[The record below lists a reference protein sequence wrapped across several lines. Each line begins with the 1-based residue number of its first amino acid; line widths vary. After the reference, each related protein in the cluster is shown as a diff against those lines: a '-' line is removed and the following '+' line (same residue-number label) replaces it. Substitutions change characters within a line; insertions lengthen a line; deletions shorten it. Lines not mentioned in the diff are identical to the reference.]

1 MGGFSPAARE
11 SGRPVAG
18 GARRQSLAATLRGLR
33 VSRIAVHPT
42 RQREGLG
49 RKMIAD
55 IAADA
60 AGYDYLSV
68 SFGYTAELWRF
79 WQRCGFTL
87 VRLGTHREASSGCYT
102 AMALYPLTAAGR
114 QLAQREAQRL
124 QRDEYWL
131 RPWREESAPLPAVA
145 DAMLSDEDWLEAAS
159 FAFAH
164 RPLAAALGCLNRL
177 LMQADMPLP
186 ALRGRLQGKEE
197 AALCAVLQLT
207 GRKALQARWRRE
219 AADALRSL
227 DAARAEA
234 LRQQVA
240 HLQFFN

>member
-1 MGGFSPAARE
+1 
-11 SGRPVAG
+11 
-18 GARRQSLAATLRGLR
+18 
-33 VSRIAVHPT
+33 
-42 RQREGLG
+42 
-49 RKMIAD
+49 
-55 IAADA
+55 
-60 AGYDYLSV
+60 
-68 SFGYTAELWRF
+68 
-79 WQRCGFTL
+79 
-87 VRLGTHREASSGCYT
+87 
-102 AMALYPLTAAGR
+102 MAK
-114 QLAQREAQRL
+114 
-124 QRDEYWL
+124 
-131 RPWREESAPLPAVA
+131 ESAPLPAVA

-219 AADALRSL
+219 AADALRFL
-227 DAARAEA
+227 DAARADA

-240 HLQFFN
+240 HLQFF

>member
-18 GARRQSLAATLRGLR
+18 GARRQSPAATLRGLR
-33 VSRIAVHPT
+33 VSRIAIHPS

-87 VRLGTHREASSGCYT
+87 VRLGTHREASSCYT
-102 AMALYPLTAAGR
+102 AMALYPLTAAG
-114 QLAQREAQRL
+114 AS
-124 QRDEYWL
+124 
-131 RPWREESAPLPAVA
+131 WRSGRRSGCSAMNTGFARGEESAPLPASQTLCLVMRTGWKRRALLRPPPAGSGAGLPQPPTDAGRHAVA
-145 DAMLSDEDWLEAAS
+145 
-159 FAFAH
+159 
-164 RPLAAALGCLNRL
+164 G
-177 LMQADMPLP
+177 P
-186 ALRGRLQGKEE
+186 AGRLQGKEE

-227 DAARAEA
+227 MQRA
-234 LRQQVA
+234 LRRCVSRWRICN
-240 HLQFFN
+240 F

>member
-1 MGGFSPAARE
+1 MNTGFARGE
-11 SGRPVAG
+11 RNPRRCRPSQTLCLVMRTG
-18 GARRQSLAATLRGLR
+18 WKRRG
-33 VSRIAVHPT
+33 
-42 RQREGLG
+42 
-49 RKMIAD
+49 
-55 IAADA
+55 
-60 AGYDYLSV
+60 
-68 SFGYTAELWRF
+68 
-79 WQRCGFTL
+79 
-87 VRLGTHREASSGCYT
+87 
-102 AMALYPLTAAGR
+102 
-114 QLAQREAQRL
+114 
-124 QRDEYWL
+124 
-131 RPWREESAPLPAVA
+131 
-145 DAMLSDEDWLEAAS
+145 

-227 DAARAEA
+227 DAARADA

-240 HLQFFN
+240 HLQFF

>member
-1 MGGFSPAARE
+1 M
-11 SGRPVAG
+11 
-18 GARRQSLAATLRGLR
+18 
-33 VSRIAVHPT
+33 
-42 RQREGLG
+42 
-49 RKMIAD
+49 
-55 IAADA
+55 
-60 AGYDYLSV
+60 
-68 SFGYTAELWRF
+68 
-79 WQRCGFTL
+79 
-87 VRLGTHREASSGCYT
+87 
-102 AMALYPLTAAGR
+102 
-114 QLAQREAQRL
+114 AQRL

-145 DAMLSDEDWLEAAS
+145 DAMLSDEDWLEAAG

-219 AADALRSL
+219 AADALRFL

-240 HLQFFN
+240 HLQFF